1 MSIPR
6 NFVRSNVSPI
16 LLEVIQSPLE
26 HKVRYL
32 LALLLNNTVYH
43 CNFLYY
49 HLPNNYTLFYVV
61 FLLVV
66 VFVSDFYIA
75 REGMLHAYDEGMTKG
90 DYAFIMFELDQTQVA
105 LYTRQPFKWFFSSYR
120 TTLNRYHHVK
130 EAFEAA
136 LVLAIKSPS
145 SESYPKF
152 TAELKRRAPDKPF
165 DSHVYEGFLW
175 AKNSKFL
182 ANKTEVSDSCK
193 IRFR

>member
-1 MSIPR
+1 MI
-6 NFVRSNVSPI
+6 VLI
-16 LLEVIQSPLE
+16 
-26 HKVRYL
+26 
-32 LALLLNNTVYH
+32 
-43 CNFLYY
+43 
-49 HLPNNYTLFYVV
+49 V
-61 FLLVV
+61 FLPVV

-90 DYAFIMFELDQTQVA
+90 DYAFIMFELDQTQVS

-130 EAFEAA
+130 KAFEAA

-145 SESYPKF
+145 SKSYPSF
-152 TAELKRRAPDKPF
+152 TAELKRRAPDPPF

-175 AKNSKFL
+175 KKSSKFP

-193 IRFR
+193 IRYR